1 MRWNIKNNSWLF
13 LIWEIIKKITHY
25 YFNKKIP
32 LKQLWMRKIGS
43 KQYEEQFSQ
52 LMILI
57 LSNIGDYRYNIIMII
72 VKIISWN

>member
-1 MRWNIKNNSWLF
+1 MIIFNFEKLLKN
-13 LIWEIIKKITHY
+13 ITHY
-25 YFNKKIP
+25 YFNKRIP
-32 LKQLWMRKIGS
+32 LKQLWMRQIGS

-72 VKIISWN
+72 IKIISWN

>member
-25 YFNKKIP
+25 YFNKNSFKAIVD
-32 LKQLWMRKIGS
+32 WEKIGS